1 MSARWDICQ
10 AKPGKGGKTYW
21 NKVATM
27 WEAKDGRFSIEF
39 DALPVPVAEQSD
51 NGEISIRTRA
61 VAFPA
66 KATEQSQ
73 SSGGSGWGGG
83 DFDDEIQY

>member
-1 MSARWDICQ
+1 MSQRYDICQ
-10 AKPGKGGKTYW
+10 AKPGKNGKTYW

-39 DALPVPVAEQSD
+39 DALPVPIAEQND
-51 NGEISIRTRA
+51 GGEISIRTRA

-66 KATEQSQ
+66 KEKENQG
-73 SSGGSGWGGG
+73 GGSWGGG
-83 DFDDEIQY
+83 SNDLDDEIGF